1 MGMNNHVVWSNFDV
15 FFLLFGHP
23 RLSGSLQT
31 VRHDIYKPKPLQKAS
46 LLCFRKRILRVGSGE
61 ISREKGNLKLAGSLP
76 PHPPPV
82 FEGLQTG
89 QKKMCPVSGQI

>member
-31 VRHDIYKPKPLQKAS
+31 VRHDIYNPKPLQKAS
-46 LLCFRKRILRVGSGE
+46 LLCFRKRILRVGQWGDFTRKRKFKVGWE
-61 ISREKGNLKLAGSLP
+61 P
-76 PHPPPV
+76 TPPPP
-82 FEGLQTG
+82 GL
-89 QKKMCPVSGQI
+89 